1 MDILLLFPILGE
13 EHSAMLLAE
22 GFLEALHY
30 VKEIP
35 THS

>member
-13 EHSAMLLAE
+13 EHSAMPLAE
-22 GFLEALHY
+22 EFLEALHH